1 MSVINIYKNEAL
13 QYRDALSNAIDTLD
27 SELTKLTDRAPT
39 VIETI
44 SDGDLYLIERYAESI
59 RLLEKMMKQ
68 IEDNVSTPALP
79 TI

>member
-13 QYRDALSNAIDTLD
+13 QYRDALSNAIDTLE
-27 SELTKLTDRAPT
+27 SELKKLTDRAPT

-44 SDGDLYLIERYAESI
+44 SDGDLYLIESYAESI

-68 IEDNVSTPALP
+68 IEDNVSTPAEP
-79 TI
+79 II

>member
-39 VIETI
+39 IIETI
-44 SDGDLYLIERYAESI
+44 SDGDLYLMERYAESI
-59 RLLEKMMKQ
+59 RLIEKMMKQ

>member
-13 QYRDALSNAIDTLD
+13 QYRDALSTALDTLD

-39 VIETI
+39 IIETI
-44 SDGDLYLIERYAESI
+44 SDGDLFLIERYAESI
-59 RLLEKMMKQ
+59 RLIEKMMKQ

-79 TI
+79 NI

>member
-13 QYRDALSNAIDTLD
+13 QYRDALSNAIDTLE
-27 SELTKLTDRAPT
+27 SELKKLTDRAPT

-44 SDGDLYLIERYAESI
+44 SDGHLYLIESYAESI

-68 IEDNVSTPALP
+68 IEDNVSTPAEP
-79 TI
+79 II

>member
-44 SDGDLYLIERYAESI
+44 SDGDLYLMERYAESI

>member
-1 MSVINIYKNEAL
+1 MSVINIYRNEAL

>member
-1 MSVINIYKNEAL
+1 MSVINIYRNEAL

-44 SDGDLYLIERYAESI
+44 SDGDLYLMERYAESI

>member
-44 SDGDLYLIERYAESI
+44 SDGDLYLMERYAESI
-59 RLLEKMMKQ
+59 RLLEKMLKQ

>member
-39 VIETI
+39 IIEAI
-44 SDGDLYLIERYAESI
+44 SDGDLYLMERYAESI